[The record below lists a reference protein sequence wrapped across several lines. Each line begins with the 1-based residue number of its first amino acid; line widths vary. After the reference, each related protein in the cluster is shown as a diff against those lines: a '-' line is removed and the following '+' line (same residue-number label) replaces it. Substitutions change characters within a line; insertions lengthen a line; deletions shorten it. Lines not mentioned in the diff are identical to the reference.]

1 MCRFYTG
8 ARKIYSPLTTAICQA
23 VLPSPSNTV
32 NANRMLFQD
41 VGAKTMFFSR
51 ESFDILEDLHAATKE
66 DMRWVEAPMY
76 EDFLSKDRV
85 EDFPFTH
92 TFEELKNKP
101 FMGLHTSGTTG
112 HPKPIYWTHSAIPVF
127 ASQIDRSIRPPGSTD
142 ELVFEQLWSR
152 TRVFMSFPFYHVC
165 ADQ

>member
-1 MCRFYTG
+1 
-8 ARKIYSPLTTAICQA
+8 
-23 VLPSPSNTV
+23 
-32 NANRMLFQD
+32 
-41 VGAKTMFFSR
+41 MFFSK
-51 ESFDILEDLHAATKE
+51 ESFDMLEDLHAATKD

-76 EDFLSKDRV
+76 EDFLSKNKV

-92 TFEELKNKP
+92 TFEEVKNKP

-127 ASQIDRSIRPPGSTD
+127 ASQMDRSIRPPGSTG

-152 TRVFMSFPFYHVC
+152 TRLFMSFPFYHVC
-165 ADQ
+165 ADNSYTGSF